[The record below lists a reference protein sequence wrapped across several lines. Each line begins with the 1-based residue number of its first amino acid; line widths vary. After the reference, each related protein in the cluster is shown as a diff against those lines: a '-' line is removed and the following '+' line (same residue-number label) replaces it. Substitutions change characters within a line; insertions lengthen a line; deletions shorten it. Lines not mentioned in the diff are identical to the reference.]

1 MTDRQAATASTSTG
15 SPPSRWN
22 IGSAACGAV
31 LLLLA
36 LFMPWNVRFGF
47 GIDGS
52 NTVAYVVLVV
62 VTLLSLGSIVTPA
75 ARTRLLLNVGYLLFV
90 VFIVVGDT
98 VFTVIFGAVNSIP
111 PGVGPGAWVG
121 VAGALLCAQPRP
133 SDFTAD
139 DPLLRRWFAA
149 SRVIGFLAL
158 AFGVQ
163 SFVFNMFWRIQS
175 LGSGAA
181 VDAGGAQRGGFVA
194 AAAVYGLMSLA
205 AVVIAAVWMIKNTQG
220 SRLAITGLGAASVVT
235 ALVVWASDS
244 GLGIVPFRGAVNNT
258 TAGIGFQ
265 GYLLWAAAAGIV
277 APLTLRSAVSRKP
290 IDTRPWCE
298 ALRYCLFLI
307 GIWSV
312 GQIAKFLVNFVLAM
326 TGDVSLSTSVTVSL
340 VLLNLAT
347 AILAL
352 WLRAVLASGTVSTI
366 IVVLCGLLFVLT
378 DARVIA
384 EIMLTSSHIT
394 ATFHVVLCIL
404 SLFIAAAAL
413 RLRQVQA
420 IADAD
425 EEADP
430 RGAGAPKIAIG
441 STR

>member
-1 MTDRQAATASTSTG
+1 
-15 SPPSRWN
+15 
-22 IGSAACGAV
+22 V
-31 LLLLA
+31 LLILA

-52 NTVAYVVLVV
+52 NTIAYVVLVV
-62 VTLLSLGSIVTPA
+62 VTLLSLASIATPA
-75 ARTRLLLNVGYLLFV
+75 AKTRLALNVGYLLFV
-90 VFIVVGDT
+90 AFIVVGDT
-98 VFTVIFGAVNSIP
+98 VFSVIFGAVDTIP

-139 DPLLRRWFAA
+139 DPSLRRWFSA
-149 SRVIGFLAL
+149 SRILGFLAL

-175 LGSGAA
+175 LSSGAA
-181 VDAGGAQRGGFVA
+181 VDAGGAQKGGFVA

-205 AVVIAAVWMIKNTQG
+205 AVVIAALWMVKNTEG
-220 SRLAITGLGAASVVT
+220 SRLAITALGAATVVT

-265 GYLLWAAAAGIV
+265 GYLLWAAAAAIV

-290 IDTRPWCE
+290 IDTRAWRE

-307 GIWSV
+307 GVWSV
-312 GQIAKFLVNFVLAM
+312 GQIAVRLVYLALAKA
-326 TGDVSLSTSVTVSL
+326 GDVSLSMSVTASL
-340 VLLNLAT
+340 IGLNVAT

-352 WLRAVLASGTVSTI
+352 WLRAVLASATVSTM
-366 IVVLCGLLFVLT
+366 VVLLTGLLFVLT
-378 DARVIA
+378 DARVAA
-384 EIMLTSSHIT
+384 EIMLTASHIT
-394 ATFHVVLCIL
+394 ATFHVLLCIL
-404 SLFIAAAAL
+404 ALFVAAAAL

-425 EEADP
+425 DEADP
-430 RGAGAPKIAIG
+430 RGAGAPKIVIG
-441 STR
+441 STH